1 MNTPQLFESI
11 FKAQSIELTP
21 LKFMLCLGSA
31 LLMGIILAFAYSFR
45 IRRSASFA
53 IALAMLP
60 AAVCAVIIAVSGNI
74 GAGVAVAGAFGLVR
88 FRSAPGG
95 AREIC
100 AIFIAMGTGLICG
113 MGLLAYAAM
122 FTVLMGLFFMLYNSV
137 SQRASAR
144 GKTLV
149 LNITVP
155 EDINYTDAFN
165 SVFEEYTKSCRL
177 QSAKTFAMGSM
188 YRLKYEVNMKSG
200 VNEKDF
206 IDALRCR
213 NGNLEISLSLPEGD
227 GNEL

>member
-1 MNTPQLFESI
+1 MYTPQLFESI

-21 LKFMLCLGSA
+21 LKFLLCLGFA

-45 IRRSASFA
+45 SRHTAGFA
-53 IALAMLP
+53 VTLAMLP

-88 FRSAPGG
+88 FRSSPGG
-95 AREIC
+95 AKEIC

-113 MGLLAYAAM
+113 IGLLAYAAV
-122 FTVLMGLFFMLYNSV
+122 FTVIMALFFVVYNSV
-137 SQRASAR
+137 GRIFSVR
-144 GKTLV
+144 GRMRV

-155 EDINYTDAFN
+155 EDINYTDVFN

-188 YRLKYEVNMKSG
+188 YRLKYEVDMKNG

-206 IDALRCR
+206 MDALRCR